1 MIWFAA
7 LFPTVVLFV
16 LLVWRELAHQR
27 EATLWAQE
35 RQLMLDR
42 LMAGSLTEFELA
54 QAMQQPAAE
63 EHRFL
68 DDAAEAELEKQ
79 LKSKQAE

>member
-54 QAMQQPAAE
+54 QAMQQPVTE
-63 EHRFL
+63 QRYL

-79 LKSKQAE
+79 LKAKQTE